1 MAYEIWSTAPGNL
14 LATYDTKAE
23 AVAAVHAAMQTH
35 GREYVLD
42 LALAYENSRGYTRTI
57 AAGESLVQLV
67 DRATAASVPSRV
79 RRSASTTAGRRS
91 TSVAA
96 QCDPAPSEIGS

>member
-23 AVAAVHAAMQTH
+23 ALAAVRAAMQAH
-35 GREYVLD
+35 GPDYALD

-67 DRATAASVPSRV
+67 EKATAPAQV
-79 RRSASTTAGRRS
+79 R
-91 TSVAA
+91 
-96 QCDPAPSEIGS
+96 P